1 MPSLYLLNIVGAAA
15 AGIGRIGVIL
25 FGLVLYGCAQTG
37 GIQTSIVPVT
47 VAPEKALVFLSPG
60 SFDALTIVQTNYS
73 NAVVQQIYLRTDAL
87 TSGQNYVK
95 ATYWGPVGPQ
105 YEARENLPYVA
116 FHQARLAAE
125 MQADFPS
132 TRMVISPDYLQN
144 DYGAFSYAIGKGVGN
159 DLCLFGWQQIRTAD
173 ENRTLFGDTG
183 MIQIRLRLCQAGATQ
198 NTLLSV
204 MYHYTLTGAFN
215 SSAWNPY
222 GAPPRLA
229 ANIGTAGQP
238 LYPIGRQGELDKPVA
253 ATPLMVHGVRP
264 VNVRPASVQPVNVQ
278 KVQQVNREPSNA
290 PQPVAPMAATPGAVM
305 PQIPAPPVST
315 SQPSSQAL
323 QGMSTDTMG
332 AGSSR
337 PFQKV
342 TIPSPPCP
350 AGRTNAT
357 CE

>member
-15 AGIGRIGVIL
+15 ASIGRVWVLLLGL
-25 FGLVLYGCAQTG
+25 FLCGCAQTG

-47 VAPEKALVFLSPG
+47 VGPEKALVFLSPG

-73 NAVVQQIYLRTDAL
+73 NAVVQQIYLRTDAQ
-87 TSGQNYVK
+87 TSGQNYIK
-95 ATYWGPVGPQ
+95 TTYWGPVEPQ

-144 DYGAFSYAIGKGVGN
+144 DYGAFSYAIGRGVGN

-173 ENRTLFGDTG
+173 ENRTMFGDTG
-183 MIQIRLRLCQAGATQ
+183 MIQVRLRLCQAGATQ

-238 LYPIGRQGELDKPVA
+238 LYPIGKQVELDKPVA
-253 ATPLMVHGVRP
+253 ASSLLVHGVRP
-264 VNVRPASVQPVNVQ
+264 VSVQPVSVQ
-278 KVQQVNREPSNA
+278 KVQQVNREPLNA
-290 PQPVAPMAATPGAVM
+290 PQPVAPAGAAPGAVM
-305 PQIPAPPVST
+305 PQIPAPPVPT
-315 SQPSSQAL
+315 SQPSSQVL
-323 QGMSTDTMG
+323 PGMSSDTMG

-337 PFQKV
+337 LPQKI

-350 AGRTNAT
+350 AGRTNST